1 MENNLNVVGIIRALD
16 DLGRIVI
23 PKEMRTK
30 MDIRSND
37 SVEIYVEDDKII
49 LTRYTPSCIF
59 CGESDNLT
67 VFKDKKVCADCIAQL
82 MA

>member
-1 MENNLNVVGIIRALD
+1 MKDIGIVRNID
-16 DLGRIVI
+16 EMGRLVI

-67 VFKDKKVCADCIAQL
+67 VFKDKKFCADCIAQL